1 MNINKKLK
9 PNKIFK
15 ISNFIL
21 LDFKNKTTLF
31 FLATIILIIIY
42 NLISN
47 IPFHDLFNH
56 KQKNYSQ
63 TIINQNYPNIDDKYI
78 RPKPQI
84 NYSSLYAIMT
94 SYKQKNNP
102 KSYNLLKEINEK
114 QAILVRNLIDIDLYQ
129 YLNQA
134 NISPSLNYND
144 LIFVN
149 SINYNNIKNYL
160 NQNNKYFV
168 LNNEIISE
176 NCSENYCNYN
186 MSGNQFY
193 NFNIFEDNLSSIN
206 NYNKYKEY
214 STIFVCKNIS
224 IDVNNPEQLIFSNC
238 LYEKNYINEYA
249 NNLSELL
256 KTYPDYLTEKAKHL
270 IYTALIGYFYIDEN
284 SICYMDNIEYYNEKN
299 QCLNELELNLSS
311 AKNLKTSFSN
321 FTLNSVKYQNLLN
334 LSLSNNKDYRN
345 YSLENIILEK
355 IEKQLPKS
363 LTPSQRIELVYQLN
377 QLYIPGDN
385 INDSKA
391 SNIRN
396 YNLNKIYS
404 K

>member
-1 MNINKKLK
+1 M
-9 PNKIFK
+9 
-15 ISNFIL
+15 
-21 LDFKNKTTLF
+21 NKTTLF

-47 IPFHDLFNH
+47 IPFHDLFNN

-129 YLNQA
+129 YLNQG

-144 LIFVN
+144 LIFVD

-224 IDVNNPEQLIFSNC
+224 IDVNNPSQLIFSNC

-284 SICYMDNIEYYNEKN
+284 SICYMDNIEYYTEKN
-299 QCLNELELNLSS
+299 KCLNELELNLSS

-345 YSLENIILEK
+345 YSLENMILEK
-355 IEKQLPKS
+355 IEKQLPRA

>member
-1 MNINKKLK
+1 MNINKKIK

-47 IPFHDLFNH
+47 IPFHDLFNN

-129 YLNQA
+129 YLNQG

-144 LIFVN
+144 LIFID

-186 MSGNQFY
+186 ISGNQFY
-193 NFNIFEDNLSSIN
+193 NFNVFEDNLSSIN

-224 IDVNNPEQLIFSNC
+224 IDVNNPSQLIFSNC

-284 SICYMDNIEYYNEKN
+284 SICYMDNIEYYTEKN
-299 QCLNELELNLSS
+299 KCLNELELDLSS

-345 YSLENIILEK
+345 YSLENMILEK
-355 IEKQLPKS
+355 IEKQLPRA